1 MTTTASPTALRELD
15 ARTNDGLDIR
25 LLWRPHD
32 DVVLLQVDDA
42 ELHLR
47 LVVPV
52 APDDA
57 MFAFHHP
64 FAFAETAKAAEQGV
78 PRRDPLTG
86 ARRPWV
92 NGR

>member
-1 MTTTASPTALRELD
+1 MTTTASLTTLRELD

-42 ELHLR
+42 QLRLR

-52 APDDA
+52 PPDDA
-57 MFAFHHP
+57 MFAFRHP
-64 FAFAETAKAAEQGV
+64 FAFADTAEAAEQV
-78 PRRDPLTG
+78 HTG
-86 ARRPWV
+86 SAAPPVR
-92 NGR
+92 

>member
-1 MTTTASPTALRELD
+1 MTTTDSPTTLRELD

-25 LLWRPHD
+25 LLWRAHD

-42 ELHLR
+42 ELQLR

-52 APDDA
+52 PPDDA

-64 FAFAETAKAAEQGV
+64 FAFAETAKASQQVV

-86 ARRPWV
+86 ARRP
-92 NGR
+92 

>member
-1 MTTTASPTALRELD
+1 MTTTVSPTTLRELA
-15 ARTNDGLDIR
+15 ARPNDGLDIR

-42 ELHLR
+42 QLHLR

-52 APDDA
+52 PPDDA

-64 FAFAETAKAAEQGV
+64 FAFAETAKAADQVDAGSTA
-78 PRRDPLTG
+78 PPL
-86 ARRPWV
+86 R
-92 NGR
+92 